1 MFRPNVAKSVAKI
14 WLACG
19 HLQECGKMEW
29 ECVARSLEKIWL
41 ACGQECGKMEW
52 QCVAR
57 SLANVWQHKVKSV
70 AKYSDISSGVGQLV
84 LNGQGA

>member
-19 HLQECGKMEW
+19 HLQECGKMVW
-29 ECVARSLEKIWL
+29 QHVAMSVE
-41 ACGQECGKMEW
+41 
-52 QCVAR
+52 
-57 SLANVWQHKVKSV
+57 NVWQHKVRSV
-70 AKYSDISSGVGQLV
+70 AKFSHISSGVGQLV